1 MHRIATKHYNRMRQL
16 LSTVS
21 VRRFRNKAARAALG
35 IEHSQRLLCLLS
47 SRAVKFSVLLL
58 FIFFLPSRYFDR
70 RRMPNV
76 EKMARKRAKKL
87 WEKQIF
93 FPLTLVLNYNSR
105 LDLIAGRLRELKFV
119 RRWLSGL
126 IRSNCNVSGIGR
138 GYGNSFNG
146 IS

>member
-58 FIFFLPSRYFDR
+58 FIFFPSFEIFRS
-70 RRMPNV
+70 
-76 EKMARKRAKKL
+76 KKNA
-87 WEKQIF
+87 ERGEDGEETSEEIVRETNIF
-93 FPLTLVLNYNSR
+93 P
-105 LDLIAGRLRELKFV
+105 
-119 RRWLSGL
+119 
-126 IRSNCNVSGIGR
+126 
-138 GYGNSFNG
+138 FNTCVKL
-146 IS
+146 